1 MAVNEI
7 RDFIFENYYKKIGFS
22 LEKNYYLLKRLKKKK
37 KKKDLLL
44 LTNKLIEKISY
55 PRNDKEHC
63 QSFIR
68 KKTQNQ

>member
-37 KKKDLLL
+37 KKRFAVAYKQI
-44 LTNKLIEKISY
+44 N
-55 PRNDKEHC
+55 
-63 QSFIR
+63 R
-68 KKTQNQ
+68 KNILSPQ